1 MMIDQTANSSEI
13 WRQGVTSMTSL
24 NEEHLNRMFPI
35 KPSKFMLSQQALR
48 LQKDD
53 DSGMLELPGY
63 FSWLDSRPECHLPP
77 QN

>member
-53 DSGMLELPGY
+53 DSGKLELPEY

>member
-53 DSGMLELPGY
+53 DSG
-63 FSWLDSRPECHLPP
+63 
-77 QN
+77 